1 MQAQLKLLIIL
12 LIFSSSTF
20 AKKRICGNVLQTY
33 LMRVCTF
40 AYEKTPCFNSR
51 FPTSKGIRSSSGRTF
66 SGIANRC
73 CEEGCNVL
81 DIRATCCFKLS
92 CLKRCYPNSGY
103 DRKGKTEENDFLI
116 I

>member
-51 FPTSKGIRSSSGRTF
+51 FPTSKGIRSMF
-66 SGIANRC
+66 VI
-73 CEEGCNVL
+73 E
-81 DIRATCCFKLS
+81 K
-92 CLKRCYPNSGY
+92 Y
-103 DRKGKTEENDFLI
+103 FLLYNEI
-116 I
+116 YISIYFID